1 MLKNCAAVLAVVLAV
16 GCASTATNQTAKET
30 GIAAKTTVSAPR
42 LYATDYILLSDT
54 DALVPIDESA
64 SVYPFHIRGTLTNKG
79 FLPIGQIQGH
89 GKLCQ
94 GNDWFS
100 IADQKV
106 HKAGD
111 GTPVA
116 PYVLGC
122 AKGKT
127 TFVPASLDI
136 VMP

>member
-1 MLKNCAAVLAVVLAV
+1 MLKKCAVAVALVLAAA
-16 GCASTATNQTAKET
+16 CASTNLKQTPTTEGGTSTKSL
-30 GIAAKTTVSAPR
+30 AAPK

-54 DALVPIDESA
+54 DALRPIDDST

-79 FLPIGQIQGH
+79 FMPIGTIQGH

-100 IADQKV
+100 IADQKI
-106 HKAGD
+106 HKAAD

-122 AKGKT
+122 ATGKT
-127 TFVPASLDI
+127 SFTPASREI
-136 VMP
+136 VAQ

>member
-1 MLKNCAAVLAVVLAV
+1 MLKKCAAVLAVVLAV

-30 GIAAKTTVSAPR
+30 TGTTKSVSAQR
-42 LYATDYILLSDT
+42 IYATDYILFSDT
-54 DALVPIDESA
+54 RSLNPIDDSTT
-64 SVYPFHIRGTLTNKG
+64 VYPLHLRGTLTNHG
-79 FLPIGQIQGH
+79 FMPVGNIQGH

-122 AKGKT
+122 AKGPDS
-127 TFVPASLDI
+127 FVPATRE
-136 VMP
+136 VVTQ